1 MLLNLLLF
9 PIFVLIVSI
18 FGRIIQEIFNLK
30 KNDYVFIDI
39 IYGIFFL
46 CITPLIFNF
55 FFKLHSLIVFLFY
68 LFVFIFGFK
77 KFIIETLYKIKK
89 NIIWI
94 LLLSFLPSFM
104 SAGYD
109 SGLYHIPFQ
118 TWIQN
123 EKIIIGLSNLNLRF
137 GLTSIFSYAS
147 SLMWFKNTFLF
158 VSYFSTCF
166 YLILFLFI
174 NEYLS
179 KNYHKLI
186 FGLMVLIS
194 FPLWSRYVF
203 PSHSLIDAKFGI
215 LIIILVTILAVNFKT
230 WMFEKK
236 ISNEDLFFIGTL
248 FFLIFTFKS
257 SGILF
262 SPLLFVIIIY
272 LIKIKKLSIL
282 TTPLFFFSFLML
294 IWSIKSFL
302 ITGCFY
308 YPISLSCTEVSWFSI
323 ENLNYIN
330 EQISIYAKSSFKAIN
345 FYYVFFNNLSLLLIL
360 IFPLIIYIIVN
371 QLRYIKKVFKKNKLP
386 IFLVILIIYIFQL
399 IYLDDLRGF
408 SLLIEQKNILGLKEV
423 IFLEIR
429 NIIIIL
435 SITFLVPFVFLSHKL
450 NIKNLLNNNF
460 YLLFF
465 IYILSVLILWFLIA
479 PQPRFAYGFFP
490 LIVPLLF
497 LSILKISNNQ
507 TNKLEKKY
515 LKLLTIFIVI
525 TFYFKIF
532 DTKVNLIYDL
542 HVLPKIT
549 TEKRSTFGVMP
560 KFQNLC
566 WAEKDCYIFN
576 DKNLVISSFFEY
588 KLIE

>member
-1 MLLNLLLF
+1 MVLNFILF
-9 PIFVLIVSI
+9 PIFVLLISVLGKV
-18 FGRIIQEIFNLK
+18 FQDFFNLK

-46 CITPLIFNF
+46 SVTALIFNF
-55 FFKLHSLIVFLFY
+55 FLKLHSPIVLLFYLLVFLFG
-68 LFVFIFGFK
+68 LK
-77 KFIIETLYKIKK
+77 KFFIESLNNIKNKITFII
-89 NIIWI
+89 
-94 LLLSFLPSFM
+94 LLSFLPSFM
-104 SAGYD
+104 LAGYD

-137 GLTSIFSYAS
+137 GITSIFSYAS
-147 SLMWFKNTFLF
+147 ALMWFENTFLF

-179 KNYHKLI
+179 KSYQKFI
-186 FGLMVLIS
+186 FGLTILIS
-194 FPLWSRYVF
+194 FPLWSRYIF

-215 LIIILVTILAVNFKT
+215 LVIILITILASNFKI
-230 WMFEKK
+230 WILEKK
-236 ISNEDLFFIGTL
+236 ISKEDILFVGTL
-248 FFLIFTFKS
+248 FFLIFTFKA

-262 SPLLFVIIIY
+262 FPLLIFLVIH

-282 TTPLFFFSFLML
+282 ITPLIFFCFL
-294 IWSIKSFL
+294 IIVWSIKSFL

-308 YPISLSCTEVSWFSI
+308 YPVSISCVEVSWFSI

-330 EQISIYAKSSFKAIN
+330 EQISTYAKSSFEIIN
-345 FYYVFFNNLSLLLIL
+345 FYNVLFNNLSLLYIL
-360 IFPLIIYIIVN
+360 IIPLIIYLIIN
-371 QLRYIKKVFKKNKLP
+371 QLRYIKNFLKKNKLL
-386 IFLVILIIYIFQL
+386 IFLILLIIYIFQL

-408 SLLIEQKNILGLKEV
+408 SLLLEQKNISGLKEI

-435 SITFLVPFVFLSHKL
+435 SVTFLAPFIFLNHKL
-450 NIKNLLNNNF
+450 STKDLLNNNF
-460 YLLFF
+460 YPLFF
-465 IYILSVLILWFLIA
+465 VYIMCVLILWFLIA
-479 PQPRFAYGFFP
+479 PQPRFAYGFIP
-490 LIVPLLF
+490 LIIPLLF

-507 TNKLEKKY
+507 TNKLEIKY

-525 TFYFKIF
+525 CFYFKIF

-542 HVLPKIT
+542 HVLPKT
-549 TEKRSTFGVMP
+549 PTEKRSTFGVTP

-566 WAEKDCYIFN
+566 WAEKNCYIFD
-576 DKNLVISSFFEY
+576 DKNLFILSFFEY
-588 KLIE
+588 KLVE

>member
-1 MLLNLLLF
+1 MVLNFILF
-9 PIFVLIVSI
+9 PIFVLLISVLGKV
-18 FGRIIQEIFNLK
+18 FQDFFNLK

-46 CITPLIFNF
+46 SVTALIFNF
-55 FFKLHSLIVFLFY
+55 FLKLHSPIVLLFYLLVFLFG
-68 LFVFIFGFK
+68 LK
-77 KFIIETLYKIKK
+77 KFFIESLNNIKNKITFII
-89 NIIWI
+89 
-94 LLLSFLPSFM
+94 LLSFLPSFM
-104 SAGYD
+104 LAGYD

-137 GLTSIFSYAS
+137 GITSIFSYAS
-147 SLMWFKNTFLF
+147 ALMWFENTFLF

-179 KNYHKLI
+179 KSYQKFI
-186 FGLMVLIS
+186 FGLTILIS
-194 FPLWSRYVF
+194 FPLWSRYIF

-215 LIIILVTILAVNFKT
+215 LVIILITILASNFKI
-230 WMFEKK
+230 WILEKK
-236 ISNEDLFFIGTL
+236 ISKEDILFVGTL
-248 FFLIFTFKS
+248 FFLIFTFKA

-262 SPLLFVIIIY
+262 FPLLIFLVIH

-282 TTPLFFFSFLML
+282 ITPLIFFCFL
-294 IWSIKSFL
+294 IIVWSIKSFL

-308 YPISLSCTEVSWFSI
+308 YPVSISCVEVSWFSI

-330 EQISIYAKSSFKAIN
+330 EQISTYAKSSFETIN
-345 FYYVFFNNLSLLLIL
+345 FYNVLFNNLSLLYIL
-360 IFPLIIYIIVN
+360 IIPLIIYLIIN
-371 QLRYIKKVFKKNKLP
+371 QLRYIKNFLKKNKLL
-386 IFLVILIIYIFQL
+386 IFLILLIIYIFQL

-408 SLLIEQKNILGLKEV
+408 SLLLEQKNISGLKEI

-435 SITFLVPFVFLSHKL
+435 SVTFLAPFIFLNHKL
-450 NIKNLLNNNF
+450 STKDLLNNNF
-460 YLLFF
+460 YPLFF
-465 IYILSVLILWFLIA
+465 VYIMCVLILWFLIA
-479 PQPRFAYGFFP
+479 PQPRFAYGFIP
-490 LIVPLLF
+490 LIIPLLF

-507 TNKLEKKY
+507 TNKLERKY

-525 TFYFKIF
+525 CFYFKIF

-542 HVLPKIT
+542 HVLPKT
-549 TEKRSTFGVMP
+549 PTEKRSTFGVTP

-566 WAEKDCYIFN
+566 WAEKNCYIFD
-576 DKNLVISSFFEY
+576 DKNLFILSFFEY
-588 KLIE
+588 KLVE

>member
-1 MLLNLLLF
+1 MVLNFILF
-9 PIFVLIVSI
+9 PIFVLLISVLGKV
-18 FGRIIQEIFNLK
+18 FQDFFNLK

-46 CITPLIFNF
+46 SVTALIFNF
-55 FFKLHSLIVFLFY
+55 FLKLHSPIVLLFYLLVFLFG
-68 LFVFIFGFK
+68 LK
-77 KFIIETLYKIKK
+77 KFFIESLNNIKNKITFII
-89 NIIWI
+89 
-94 LLLSFLPSFM
+94 LLSFLPSFM
-104 SAGYD
+104 LAGYD

-137 GLTSIFSYAS
+137 GITSIFSYAS
-147 SLMWFKNTFLF
+147 ALMWFENTFLF

-179 KNYHKLI
+179 KSYQKFI
-186 FGLMVLIS
+186 FGLTILIS
-194 FPLWSRYVF
+194 FPLWSRYIF

-215 LIIILVTILAVNFKT
+215 LVIILITILASNFKI
-230 WMFEKK
+230 WILEKK
-236 ISNEDLFFIGTL
+236 ISKEDILFVGTL
-248 FFLIFTFKS
+248 FFLIFTFKA

-262 SPLLFVIIIY
+262 FPLLIFLVIH

-282 TTPLFFFSFLML
+282 ITPLIFFCFL
-294 IWSIKSFL
+294 IIVWSIKSFL

-308 YPISLSCTEVSWFSI
+308 YPVSISCVEVSWFSI

-330 EQISIYAKSSFKAIN
+330 EQISTYAKSSFEIIN
-345 FYYVFFNNLSLLLIL
+345 FYNVLFNNLSLLYIL
-360 IFPLIIYIIVN
+360 IIPLIIYLIIN
-371 QLRYIKKVFKKNKLP
+371 QLRYIKNFLKKNKLL
-386 IFLVILIIYIFQL
+386 IFLILLIIYIFQL

-408 SLLIEQKNILGLKEV
+408 SLLLEQKNISGLKEI

-435 SITFLVPFVFLSHKL
+435 SVTFLAPFIFLNHKL
-450 NIKNLLNNNF
+450 STKDLLNNNF
-460 YLLFF
+460 YPLFF
-465 IYILSVLILWFLIA
+465 VYIMCVLILWFLIA
-479 PQPRFAYGFFP
+479 PQPRFAYGFIP
-490 LIVPLLF
+490 LIIPLLF

-507 TNKLEKKY
+507 TNKLERKY

-525 TFYFKIF
+525 CFYFKIF

-542 HVLPKIT
+542 HVLPKT
-549 TEKRSTFGVMP
+549 PTEKRSTFGVTP

-566 WAEKDCYIFN
+566 WAEKNCYIFD
-576 DKNLVISSFFEY
+576 DKNLFILSFFEY
-588 KLIE
+588 KLVE